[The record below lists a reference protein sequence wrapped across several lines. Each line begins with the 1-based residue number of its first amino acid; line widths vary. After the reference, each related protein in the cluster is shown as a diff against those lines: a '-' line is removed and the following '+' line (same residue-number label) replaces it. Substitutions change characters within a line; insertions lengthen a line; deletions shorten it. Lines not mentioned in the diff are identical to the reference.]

1 MGTSRKLTLSRVM
14 EKSVYVLMA
23 ADLLMMLLLPW
34 LTEAITAQ
42 GPGKEFYSDYLIIMY
57 TSGVMAEFVLWQCR
71 GVLKSINAGRPF
83 GNEVS
88 HRLRTI
94 GVLCL
99 TLAALYL
106 VFVLALGFAKFFMAL
121 IMVIFAFI
129 GLVLFVFA
137 ELFRQA
143 AAYKAEND
151 MTI

>member
-1 MGTSRKLTLSRVM
+1 MGGKLTLSRVM

-23 ADLLMMLLLPW
+23 ADLLMMILLPW
-34 LTEAITAQ
+34 LTETITAQ

-57 TSGVMAEFVLWQCR
+57 TSGVMAELVLWQCR
-71 GVLKSINAGRPF
+71 GLLKRINAGEPF

-88 HRLRTI
+88 HRLRVI

-99 TLAALYL
+99 TLATLYL
-106 VFVLALGFAKFFMAL
+106 LFVLVLGFAKFFMAL
-121 IMVIFAFI
+121 MTVVFAFI